1 MANDQSGR
9 ARMLR
14 RYGPIGLIVV
24 VVLVIVLVTVVIGGG
39 DDDDGDTAS
48 GGDVGTE
55 EELIRSG
62 PMTPQKAEL
71 LGEDDVDFGADCDE
85 ETGQV
90 AIPFLR
96 AAPCVEP
103 FDGDNGGDTSTGITR
118 DQIRVTFHQTDPSA
132 DPLLS
137 ATVRGTGAEVAPE
150 TACETAQGY
159 AEIFNRFYE
168 TYGRE
173 VVIDCYLSNASASD
187 IEAARSDAIAIAEG
201 SPFAVFGAPAL
212 SGLTF
217 ADELATREVLCIGTC
232 SLASSVDVQDE
243 HAPYIITNGIAPEQ
257 AAELTAEM
265 ISNQA
270 PPDEPA
276 QYAGDP
282 ALQEQERVYGV
293 LHFNNDLNQYE
304 GNFNALVDGLSERG
318 IEVETDAEFFLDL
331 NRAQEIARTVITRFK
346 EAGVT
351 TMIITTDPIMP
362 ASFTKE
368 ATAQEYFPEWI
379 LGPNVLADTAIFART
394 FDQEQ
399 WGRAFGMQ
407 LTGGPEE
414 EEIDAYSSLY
424 QWFHGTPPPNNTYGV
439 IAPSVAQ
446 LFTGIA
452 LAGPDLTPE
461 TFNEGLFRAPPT
473 GGTPLLPLITWGR
486 DGFWRGVDRS
496 GSDDAALIW
505 WDPSATGP
513 DEVGQDGVGLYRYAN
528 GGRRYTIDDWPS
540 AAESGL
546 YDDDASVTLFDQ
558 LPPEDEVPDYPSP
571 AGGG

>member
-1 MANDQSGR
+1 MASNQTGR

-71 LGEDDVDFGADCDE
+71 LGEEDVDFGPDCDE

-103 FDGDNGGDTSTGITR
+103 FEGNNGGDASTGVTG
-118 DQIRVTFHQTDPSA
+118 DQIRVIFHQTDPSA

-159 AEIFNRFYE
+159 AEIFNRYYE

-173 VVIDCYLSNASASD
+173 VVIDCFLSNAAASD
-187 IEAARSDAIAIAEG
+187 IEAARADAISIAEG
-201 SPFAVFGAPAL
+201 DPFAVFGAPAL
-212 SGLTF
+212 AVPTFSG
-217 ADELATREVLCIGTC
+217 ELATREVVCVGTC
-232 SLASSVDVQDE
+232 ATATSVDQLEAD
-243 HAPYIITNGIAPEQ
+243 APYIYPTGIAPEQ

-270 PPDEPA
+270 PAGEPA

-293 LHFNNDLNQYE
+293 LHFNNELNQYE
-304 GNFNALVDGLSERG
+304 GNFNALVDGLADRG

-346 EAGVT
+346 NAGVT
-351 TMIITTDPIMP
+351 TVILTTDPIMP
-362 ASFTKE
+362 GSFTTE
-368 ATAQEYFPEWI
+368 ATAQEFFPEWI

-394 FDQEQ
+394 YDQEQ
-399 WGRAFGMQ
+399 WQNAFGMQ

-414 EEIDAYSSLY
+414 EEIDAYYSLY

-439 IAPSVAQ
+439 IAPSVSQ
-446 LFTGIA
+446 LFTGIT
-452 LAGPDLTPE
+452 LAGPDLTAA
-461 TFNEGLFRAPPT
+461 TFGDGLFRAPPT
-473 GGTPLLPLITWGR
+473 GGTPLLPLISFGR
-486 DGFWRGVDRS
+486 DGYWRGVDRS

-505 WDPSATGP
+505 WDPNTEGP
-513 DEVGQDGVGLYRYAN
+513 DEVGQEGVGLYRYAN
-528 GGRRYTIDDWPS
+528 GGRRYPLDDWPS
-540 AAESGL
+540 AARSGL
-546 YDDDASVTLFDQ
+546 YDDAASVTLFDE

>member
-1 MANDQSGR
+1 MATDQSGR

-14 RYGPIGLIVV
+14 RYGAIGLIVV
-24 VVLVIVLVTVVIGGG
+24 VVLVIVLVTVVVGGG
-39 DDDDGDTAS
+39 DDDDGDTTS
-48 GGDVGTE
+48 GGEFAGE
-55 EELIRSG
+55 EQLIRSG

-71 LGEDDVDFGADCDE
+71 LGEDDVDFGPNCDE

-103 FDGDNGGDTSTGITR
+103 FDGNNGGDTSPGVTG
-118 DQIRVTFHQTDPSA
+118 DQIRVTYHQTDPSA

-137 ATVRGTGAEVAPE
+137 ATVRGTGAEVSPE

-159 AEIFNRFYE
+159 AEIFNTYYE

-173 VVIDCYLSNASASD
+173 VVIDCYLSNVSGSD
-187 IEAARSDAIAIAEG
+187 VEGARADAIAIAEQQ
-201 SPFAVFGAPAL
+201 PFAVFGAPAL
-212 SGLTF
+212 ATLTF
-217 ADELATREVLCIGTC
+217 ADELATREVVCLGTC
-232 SLASSVDVQDE
+232 ATATSVDQLE
-243 HAPYIITNGIAPEQ
+243 ESAPYVYPTGIAPEQ

-265 ISNQA
+265 ISQQA
-270 PPDEPA
+270 PPNQPA
-276 QYAGDP
+276 EYAGDP
-282 ALQEQERVYGV
+282 AMQEQDRVYGV

-304 GNFNALVDGLSERG
+304 GVFNALVDGLDARG

-351 TMIITTDPIMP
+351 TLIMTTDPIMP

-379 LGPNVLADTAIFART
+379 LGPNVLADTAIFGRT

-399 WGRAFGMQ
+399 WQNAFGMQ

-414 EEIDAYSSLY
+414 EEIDAYYSLY
-424 QWFHGTPPPNNTYGV
+424 EWFHGTPPPNNTYGV
-439 IAPSVAQ
+439 IAPNLYE

-452 LAGPDLTPE
+452 LAGPDLNPE
-461 TFNEGLFRAPPT
+461 SFGDGLFRAPPT

-505 WDPSATGP
+505 WDPNAEGP
-513 DEVGQDGVGLYRYAN
+513 DEVGQEGQGLYRYAN
-528 GGRRYTIDDWPS
+528 GGRRHTIDDWPS
-540 AAESGL
+540 AAQSGL
-546 YDDDASVTLFDQ
+546 YDDGASVTLFDQ
-558 LPPEDEVPDYPSP
+558 LPPEDEVPNYPSP
-571 AGGG
+571 GG